1 MGGGGLTVEFSIN
14 FFKPSLSEKDGEV
27 AEVGSEVECKLTW
40 TWVWFEVKVEL
51 GLWLCSG
58 WGWDWFAVEFEI

>member
-1 MGGGGLTVEFSIN
+1 MKKKEQQDWVAFISQPYWV
-14 FFKPSLSEKDGEV
+14 KVMVEV
-27 AEVGSEVECKLTW
+27 AEVGSKVECKLTW